1 MHLPRSHGRGLPCRA
16 VARHALIPI
25 TSAAVLIGAW
35 AAPAGAQPATPER
48 IAINDNRLAAGTLAG
63 GTLTVHLEAREGDWH
78 PDADT
83 DPGVKVFAFA
93 LEGGPLQI
101 PGPLIRVAEGTEVH
115 AFVRN
120 RLAKEALIL
129 HGMSPRTATPSA
141 PSDAVSIAAGEVRE
155 FRFAAG
161 TPGTYYY
168 WAAASEA
175 PLAQRLRVDSQLSGA
190 FIVEPRGRALK
201 NERVFVI
208 GHWTD
213 SDTALIQLGSLAH
226 VRIVMNGKSW
236 PHTERL
242 AYRVGDQVHIRVINA
257 GASVHPMH
265 LHGFYFNVDS
275 RGDERSDV
283 QFPPQGSPHLVNTER
298 LPPGRTFSLTWVPT
312 RPGNWLFHCHD
323 TAHIAKTRPLDDSS
337 PPAGHHVMNH
347 ALEMMSGPVI
357 GISVTGKA
365 PASASGAGT
374 RRALRLVA
382 RVDTG
387 GTSEEPAYG
396 FTLEEGKTT
405 TPAAAPYLPSPTIVL
420 KRGEPVSITVVNQL
434 PEATAIHWHGIELD
448 SYYDGV
454 AGFAGSG
461 TQLAPA
467 IAPGSS
473 FDARFTPPR
482 SGTFIYHTHV
492 DEIRQQQAGL
502 NGALLVVDS
511 PAAYDPTHDLVLL
524 VSVPRRGADSG
535 VVFLNGSA
543 TPAPLDMKAGDRYR
557 LRFIN
562 IHTFRPSMRMRL
574 VRGNALLSWRALAK
588 DGMDLPGDQ
597 AIAGPSAIQMGN
609 GETYDFEFIPDSA
622 GDIRVDITNAAGDVL
637 VSMPVR
643 VR

>member
-1 MHLPRSHGRGLPCRA
+1 MHLPRSHGPGLSG
-16 VARHALIPI
+16 RHALIPI

-35 AAPAGAQPATPER
+35 AATAGAQPATPER

-83 DPGVKVFAFA
+83 DSGIKVFAFA
-93 LEGGPLQI
+93 VEGGPLQI
-101 PGPLIRVAEGTEVH
+101 PGPLIRVTEGTEVH

-120 RLAKEALIL
+120 RLAKEPLIL
-129 HGMSPRTATPSA
+129 HGMSPRTAAPSTA
-141 PSDAVSIAAGEVRE
+141 SDAVSIGAGEVRE

-168 WAAASEA
+168 WAAASDV
-175 PLAQRLRVDSQLSGA
+175 PLAQRLRYDSQLSGA
-190 FIVEPRGRALK
+190 FIVEPRERAVR

-213 SDTALIQLGSLAH
+213 SDTALIQPGSLAH

-242 AYRVGDQVHIRVINA
+242 AYRIGDQVHIRVINA

-283 QFPPQGSPHLVNTER
+283 LFPPQGSPHLVNTER
-298 LPPGRTFSLTWVPT
+298 LAPGRTFALTWVPT

-323 TAHIAKTRPLDDSS
+323 TAHIAKTRPLEGSA
-337 PPAGHHVMNH
+337 PPADHHVMNH

-387 GTSEEPAYG
+387 GTSDEPAYG

-405 TPAAAPYLPSPTIVL
+405 TPEAAPYLPSPTIVL

-543 TPAPLDMKAGDRYR
+543 TPVPLDMKAGDRYR

-574 VRGNALLSWRALAK
+574 VRGNTLLSWRALAK

-597 AIAGPSAIQMGN
+597 AIAGPSSIQMGN

-622 GDIRVDITNAAGDVL
+622 GDIRLDVTNAAGDLL
-637 VSMPVR
+637 VSMTVR

>member
-1 MHLPRSHGRGLPCRA
+1 MRWLRSHGTGLPAGRLTRRA
-16 VARHALIPI
+16 LVPV
-25 TSAAVLIGAW
+25 TWAAVLVGGWPSSAV
-35 AAPAGAQPATPER
+35 AQPATLER
-48 IAINDNRLAAGTLAG
+48 IASNDNRVAAGTLAG
-63 GTLTVHLEAREGDWH
+63 GTLTVRLEAREGKWH
-78 PDADT
+78 PDAET
-83 DPGVKVFAFA
+83 DPGTNVFAFA

-101 PGPLIRVAEGTEVH
+101 PGPLLRVTEGTEVH

-120 RLAKEALIL
+120 RLAKEPLIL
-129 HGMSPRTATPSA
+129 HGLSTRATTASGA
-141 PSDAVSIAAGEVRE
+141 SDAVTIAAGEVRE
-155 FRFAAG
+155 FRFLAG
-161 TPGTYYY
+161 TAGTYYY
-168 WAAASEA
+168 WAATSDI
-175 PLAQRLRVDSQLSGA
+175 PLGQRLRNDSQLSGA
-190 FIVEPRGRALK
+190 FIVEPRRAAARD
-201 NERVFVI
+201 ERVFVI

-213 SDTALIQLGSLAH
+213 SDTALIQPGSLSRI
-226 VRIVMNGKSW
+226 RIVMNGKSW

-242 AYRVGDQVHIRVINA
+242 AYRVGDRVQMRIINT

-283 QFPPQGSPHLVNTER
+283 VFPPKGSPHLVNTER
-298 LPPGRTFSLTWVPT
+298 LAPGRTFSLTWVPT

-323 TAHIAKTRPLDDSS
+323 TAHISKTRPLEGTP
-337 PPAGHHVMNH
+337 PPATHHVMNH

-357 GISVTGKA
+357 GVSVAGKA
-365 PASASGAGT
+365 SANEPDRQA
-374 RRALRLVA
+374 RRTLRLVA

-387 GTSEEPAYG
+387 GTPDEPAYG
-396 FTLEEGKTT
+396 FSLEDGRTT

-454 AGFAGSG
+454 AGFAGDG
-461 TQLAPA
+461 KKVAPA
-467 IAPGSS
+467 IAPASS
-473 FDARFTPPR
+473 FEARFTPPR

-502 NGALLVVDS
+502 QGALLVVDS
-511 PAAYDPTHDLVLL
+511 PAAYDPTHDVVLL
-524 VSVPRRGADSG
+524 VSVPRREVDSA
-535 VVFLNGSA
+535 VVYINGSSK
-543 TPAPLDMKAGDRYR
+543 PARLDMRVGDRYR

-574 VRGNALLSWRALAK
+574 LRGDAPISWRAVAK
-588 DGMDLPGDQ
+588 DGMDLPADQ
-597 AIAGPSAIQMGN
+597 AISGPSTIQMGN
-609 GETYDFEFIPDSA
+609 GETYDFEFIPDVA
-622 GDIRVDITNAAGDVL
+622 GDIRLDITNAAGDVL